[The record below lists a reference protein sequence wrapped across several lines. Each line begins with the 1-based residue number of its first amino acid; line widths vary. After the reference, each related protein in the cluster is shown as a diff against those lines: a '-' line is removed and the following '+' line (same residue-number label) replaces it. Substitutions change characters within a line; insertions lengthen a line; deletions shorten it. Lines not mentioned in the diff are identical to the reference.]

1 MQPQE
6 KANRLRTLVQN
17 ILESDALHAHQVDA
31 ATKTFNALSG
41 DVRAVVT
48 AAEMQA
54 GKSGI
59 ALALCCKQR
68 LSLSDEQI
76 CDRLQLKDTLYLVTM
91 PDLALKN
98 QAEDDLKLAKNVV
111 VSNFVNFEK
120 ALENDFKGNP
130 PKLIIIDE
138 CHYGSNVT
146 AVRYSKIFDYL
157 ERENDTCKVVFIS
170 ATPFGAL
177 YGAETEYQE
186 ALELQ
191 AEAESKENT
200 ELLKEAT
207 DLAEQALKDS
217 ILRRDFNTRLV
228 FHKTSDEYY
237 GVREMLKNGKVIGL
251 EDDNRNFLYPS
262 GERDSFV
269 EQFKNHQGMG
279 WSLVRVP
286 AGLAM
291 EAKQFLVS
299 QGINENAVYILGN
312 SLSGV
317 PEDEHCSIE
326 RFKKEFDDAQLFED
340 KLIAIT
346 VAGARAGIN
355 FGAMM
360 KNNLISTWDS
370 TVASVAAVVQAN
382 IGRACGYHGN
392 NASMHYTNSNAAEA
406 YATILDHLETTCSD
420 SAASDFDGLK
430 EFFEDVCQE
439 YHVNGLDVGLTI
451 KYKRRRPIGD
461 VETYKTDGYAVVPAK
476 LLDEAPDF
484 TQYTKDKH
492 FLQAVDIIRN
502 EFTMK
507 GAPSVKGNRA
517 LRGKTKNWIKA
528 HWVNG
533 DSYDNPEKARA
544 DGTQKDKTL
553 MYTQMLDNGEYLEFN
568 RVVAPGSGELSEN
581 KLVTAAIFSVY
592 NISRRKVE
600 KKIMTPSDVW
610 EMCDHFGVERDDT
623 LLVLYKRGEY
633 DIDRSLAKKQHNEL
647 PEASGELSDESH
659 FSDKTDAI
667 Y

>member
-1 MQPQE
+1 MDS
-6 KANRLRTLVQN
+6 KAQNMRQKVQQ
-17 ILESDALHAHQVDA
+17 ILDSNALHSHQINA
-31 ATKTFNALSG
+31 AQKTFNALSSEQ
-41 DVRAVVT
+41 VRAVVT

-59 ALALCCKQR
+59 ALALCCLQR
-68 LSLSDEQI
+68 LSLTDAQI
-76 CDRLQLKDTLYLVTM
+76 CDRTQLKDTLYLVTM
-91 PDLALKN
+91 PDTALKE
-98 QAEDDLKLAKNVV
+98 QAEADLKLAKNVV

-120 ALENDFKGNP
+120 TLESEFKGNP

-138 CHYGSNVT
+138 CHYGSNVA

-157 ERENDTCKVVFIS
+157 ELENDSCNVVFIS

-186 ALELQ
+186 ALE
-191 AEAESKENT
+191 AKTEAESNQDL
-200 ELLKEAT
+200 ELLEEAN
-207 DLAEQALKDS
+207 DIAAKALKDS

-237 GVREMLKNGKVIGL
+237 GVREMLRNDKVKALI
-251 EDDNRNFLYPS
+251 DDNRNFLFPS
-262 GERDSFV
+262 AERDAFIN
-269 EQFKNHQGMG
+269 QFKQHEGMG

-291 EAKQFLVS
+291 EAKQFLKT
-299 QGINENAVYILGN
+299 QGIDENSIYIIGN

-326 RFKKEFDDAQLFED
+326 RFKKEFDDALLFED

-346 VAGARAGIN
+346 VASARAGIN

-392 NASMHYTNSNAAEA
+392 NESTHYTNLNATEA
-406 YATILDHLETTCSD
+406 YGAILNHLEQTCSD
-420 SAASDFDGLK
+420 QAASDFEGLK
-430 EFFEDVCQE
+430 EFFDDICQE
-439 YHVNGLDVGLTI
+439 YQVNGLDVGLTI

-461 VETYKTDGYAVVPAK
+461 VETYKTDSYVAVPAK
-476 LLDEAPDF
+476 LLDEDANF
-484 TQYTKDKH
+484 RQYTQDKH
-492 FLQAVDIIRN
+492 FLQAIEIIRK
-502 EFTMK
+502 EFTAK
-507 GAPSVKGNRA
+507 GAPCVKGSRA
-517 LRGKTKNWIKA
+517 MRGAGKNWIKA

-533 DSYDNPEKARA
+533 DSFDNPEKARA
-544 DGTQKDKTL
+544 DGTQKEKTF
-553 MYTQMLDNGEYLEFN
+553 MYTQMLDDGEELEFN

-581 KLVTAAIFSVY
+581 KLITAAIFSVY
-592 NISRRKVE
+592 NISRRDVA
-600 KKIMTPSDVW
+600 KKIMSQEDVYQ
-610 EMCDHFGVERDDT
+610 MCDHFGIERDDT
-623 LLVLYKRGEY
+623 MMVLYKRGEY

-647 PEASGELSDESH
+647 PEKTGQPSDESH
-659 FSDKTDAI
+659 FSDKTQAV

>member
-1 MQPQE
+1 MTG
-6 KANRLRTLVQN
+6 KANKLRHLVDEVLKSN
-17 ILESDALHAHQVDA
+17 SLHAHQVNA
-31 ATKTFNALSG
+31 ATKTFEALSG
-41 DVRAVVT
+41 NVRAVVT

-59 ALALCCKQR
+59 ALALCCLQR
-68 LSLSDEQI
+68 LSLNDQDI
-76 CDRLQLKDTLYLVTM
+76 CDRKQLKDTLYLVTM
-91 PDLALKN
+91 PDTALKE
-98 QAEDDLKLAKNVV
+98 QAEQDLKQAKNVV

-120 ALENDFKGNP
+120 ALETEFKGNP

-138 CHYGSNVT
+138 CHYGSNVS

-157 ERENDTCKVVFIS
+157 EQENDKCKVVFIS

-177 YGAETEYQE
+177 YGADTEYQD
-186 ALELQ
+186 AIDLQ
-191 AEAESKENT
+191 QEAEESNDIQ
-200 ELLKEAT
+200 LLQEARNV
-207 DLAEQALKDS
+207 ANNALKDS

-237 GVREMLKNGKVIGL
+237 GVREMLRNGKVIGL
-251 EDDNRNFLYPS
+251 EDNSKNFLYPS
-262 GERDSFV
+262 QERDSFI
-269 EQFKNHQGMG
+269 EQFLAHQEMG

-291 EAKQFLVS
+291 EAKQFLIS
-299 QGINENAVYILGN
+299 KGIDEHSIYILGN

-326 RFKKEFDDAQLFED
+326 RVKKEFDDALLFED

-392 NASMHYTNSNAAEA
+392 NSSMHYTNLNAAEA
-406 YATILDHLETTCSD
+406 YGAILSHLEQTCSD
-420 SAASDFDGLK
+420 YAASDFDGIR

-439 YHVNGLDVGLTI
+439 YNVNGLDVGLTI

-461 VETYKTDGYAVVPAK
+461 VETFKTDGYIAVPAK
-476 LLDEAPDF
+476 LLQEGIDF
-484 TQYTKDKH
+484 SHYTKDKIL
-492 FLQAVDIIRN
+492 LQAIELIRN
-502 EFTMK
+502 ELTAK

-517 LRGKTKNWIKA
+517 MRGKKKNWIKA

-533 DSYDNPEKARA
+533 DSFNNPEKAQA
-544 DGTQKDKTL
+544 DGTQKIKTKL
-553 MYTQMLDNGEYLEFN
+553 YTQLLDNGEFLEFN

-581 KLVTAAIFSVY
+581 KLVTATIFSIY
-592 NISRRKVE
+592 NISRRNV
-600 KKIMTPSDVW
+600 KKIIMTTEDVW
-610 EMCDHFGVERDDT
+610 DMCDYFGIERDDT
-623 LLVLYKRGEY
+623 LIVLYKRGEY
-633 DIDRSLAKKQHNEL
+633 DIERSIAKKQHNEL
-647 PEASGELSDESH
+647 PEKSGELSNESH
-659 FSDKTDAI
+659 FSDKTDVT

>member
-1 MQPQE
+1 MIE
-6 KANRLRTLVQN
+6 KANKLRNLVDEVLKSN
-17 ILESDALHAHQVDA
+17 SLHSHQVNA
-31 ATKTFNALSG
+31 ATKTFEALSG
-41 DVRAVVT
+41 NVRAVVT

-59 ALALCCKQR
+59 ALALCCLQR
-68 LSLSDEQI
+68 LSLNDQDI
-76 CDRLQLKDTLYLVTM
+76 CDRKQLKDTLYLVTM
-91 PDLALKN
+91 PDTALKE
-98 QAEDDLKLAKNVV
+98 QAEQDLKQAKNVV

-120 ALENDFKGNP
+120 ALETEFKGNP

-138 CHYGSNVT
+138 CHYGSNVS

-157 ERENDTCKVVFIS
+157 EQENDKCKVVFIS

-177 YGAETEYQE
+177 YGADTEYQD
-186 ALELQ
+186 AIDLQ
-191 AEAESKENT
+191 QEAEESNDIQ
-200 ELLKEAT
+200 LLQEAR
-207 DLAEQALKDS
+207 DVANNALKDS

-237 GVREMLKNGKVIGL
+237 GVREMLRNGKVIGL
-251 EDDNRNFLYPS
+251 EDNSKNFLYPS
-262 GERDSFV
+262 QERDSFI
-269 EQFKNHQGMG
+269 EQFLAHQEVG

-291 EAKQFLVS
+291 EAKQFLIS
-299 QGINENAVYILGN
+299 KGIDEHSIYILGN

-317 PEDEHCSIE
+317 PEGEHCSIE
-326 RFKKEFDDAQLFED
+326 RFKKEFDDALLFED

-392 NASMHYTNSNAAEA
+392 NSSMHYTNLNAAEA
-406 YATILDHLETTCSD
+406 YGAILSHLEQTCSD
-420 SAASDFDGLK
+420 YAASDFDGIR

-439 YHVNGLDVGLTI
+439 YNVNGLDVGLTI

-461 VETYKTDGYAVVPAK
+461 VETYKTDSYIAVPAK
-476 LLDEAPDF
+476 LLQESTDF
-484 TQYTKDKH
+484 SQYTKDKIL
-492 FLQAVDIIRN
+492 LQAIELIRN
-502 EFTMK
+502 EFTAK

-517 LRGKTKNWIKA
+517 MRGKKKNWIKA

-533 DSYDNPEKARA
+533 DSFNNPEKAQA
-544 DGTQKDKTL
+544 DGTQKIKTKL
-553 MYTQMLDNGEYLEFN
+553 YTQLLDNGEFLEFN

-581 KLVTAAIFSVY
+581 KLVTATIFSIY
-592 NISRRKVE
+592 NISRRNV
-600 KKIMTPSDVW
+600 KKIIMTTEDVW
-610 EMCDHFGVERDDT
+610 DMCDHFGIERDDT
-623 LLVLYKRGEY
+623 LIVLYKRGEY
-633 DIDRSLAKKQHNEL
+633 DIERSNAKKQHNEL
-647 PEASGELSDESH
+647 PEKSGELSNESH
-659 FSDKTDAI
+659 FSDKTDVT

>member
-1 MQPQE
+1 MTE
-6 KANRLRTLVQN
+6 KANKLRHLVDEVLKSN
-17 ILESDALHAHQVDA
+17 SLHAHQVNA
-31 ATKTFNALSG
+31 ATKTFEALSG
-41 DVRAVVT
+41 NVRAVVT

-59 ALALCCKQR
+59 ALALCCLQR
-68 LSLSDEQI
+68 LSLNDQDI
-76 CDRLQLKDTLYLVTM
+76 CDRKQLKDTLYLVTM
-91 PDLALKN
+91 PDTALKE
-98 QAEDDLKLAKNVV
+98 QAEQDLKQAKNVV

-120 ALENDFKGNP
+120 ALETEFKGNP

-138 CHYGSNVT
+138 CHYGSNVS
-146 AVRYSKIFDYL
+146 AVRYGKIFDYL
-157 ERENDTCKVVFIS
+157 EQENDKCKVVFIS

-177 YGAETEYQE
+177 YGADTEYQD
-186 ALELQ
+186 AIDLQ
-191 AEAESKENT
+191 QEAEESNDIQ
-200 ELLKEAT
+200 LLQEARNV
-207 DLAEQALKDS
+207 ANNALKDS

-237 GVREMLKNGKVIGL
+237 GVREMLRNGKVIGL
-251 EDDNRNFLYPS
+251 EDNSKNFLYPS
-262 GERDSFV
+262 QERDSFI
-269 EQFKNHQGMG
+269 EQFLAHQEMG

-291 EAKQFLVS
+291 EAKQFLIS
-299 QGINENAVYILGN
+299 KGIDEHSIYILGN

-326 RFKKEFDDAQLFED
+326 RFKKEFDDGLLFED

-392 NASMHYTNSNAAEA
+392 NSSMHYTNLNAAEA
-406 YATILDHLETTCSD
+406 YGAILSHLEQTCSD
-420 SAASDFDGLK
+420 YAASDFDGIR

-439 YHVNGLDVGLTI
+439 YNVNGLDVGLTI

-461 VETYKTDGYAVVPAK
+461 VETYKTDGYIAVPAK
-476 LLDEAPDF
+476 LLQEGTDF
-484 TQYTKDKH
+484 SHYTKDKIL
-492 FLQAVDIIRN
+492 LQAIELIRN
-502 EFTMK
+502 ELTAK

-517 LRGKTKNWIKA
+517 MRGKKKNWIKA

-533 DSYDNPEKARA
+533 DSFNNPEKAQA
-544 DGTQKDKTL
+544 DGTQKIKTKF
-553 MYTQMLDNGEYLEFN
+553 YTQLLDNGEFLEFN
-568 RVVAPGSGELSEN
+568 RVVAPGSGELSEK
-581 KLVTAAIFSVY
+581 KLVTATIFSIY
-592 NISRRKVE
+592 NISRRNV
-600 KKIMTPSDVW
+600 KKIIMTTEDVW
-610 EMCDHFGVERDDT
+610 DMCDYFGIERDDT
-623 LLVLYKRGEY
+623 LIVLYKRGEY
-633 DIDRSLAKKQHNEL
+633 DIERSNAKKHHNEL
-647 PEASGELSDESH
+647 PEKSGELSNESH
-659 FSDKTDAI
+659 FSDKTDVT

>member
-1 MQPQE
+1 LTE
-6 KANRLRTLVQN
+6 KANKLRHLVDEV
-17 ILESDALHAHQVDA
+17 LKSKSLHAHQVNA
-31 ATKTFNALSG
+31 ATKTFDALSG
-41 DVRAVVT
+41 NVRAVVT

-59 ALALCCKQR
+59 ALALCCLQR
-68 LSLSDEQI
+68 LSLNDQDI
-76 CDRLQLKDTLYLVTM
+76 CDRKQLKDTLYLVTM
-91 PDLALKN
+91 PDTALKE
-98 QAEDDLKLAKNVV
+98 QAEQDLKQAKNVV

-120 ALENDFKGNP
+120 ALETEFKGNP

-138 CHYGSNVT
+138 CHYGSNVS

-157 ERENDTCKVVFIS
+157 EQENDKCKVVFIS

-177 YGAETEYQE
+177 YGADTEYQD
-186 ALELQ
+186 AIDLQ
-191 AEAESKENT
+191 QEAEESNDIQ
-200 ELLKEAT
+200 LLQEAR
-207 DLAEQALKDS
+207 DVANNALKDS

-237 GVREMLKNGKVIGL
+237 GVREMLRNGKVIGL
-251 EDDNRNFLYPS
+251 EDNSKNFLYPS
-262 GERDSFV
+262 QERDSFI
-269 EQFKNHQGMG
+269 EQFLAHQEMG

-291 EAKQFLVS
+291 EAKQFLIS
-299 QGINENAVYILGN
+299 KGIDEHSIYILGN

-326 RFKKEFDDAQLFED
+326 RFKKEFDDALLFED

-392 NASMHYTNSNAAEA
+392 NSSMHYTNLNAAEA
-406 YATILDHLETTCSD
+406 YGAILSHLEQTCSD
-420 SAASDFDGLK
+420 YAASDFDGIR

-439 YHVNGLDVGLTI
+439 YNVNGLDVGLTI

-461 VETYKTDGYAVVPAK
+461 VETYKTDGYIAVPAK
-476 LLDEAPDF
+476 LLQEGTDF
-484 TQYTKDKH
+484 SHYTKDKIL
-492 FLQAVDIIRN
+492 LQAIELIRN
-502 EFTMK
+502 ELTAK

-517 LRGKTKNWIKA
+517 MRGKKKNWIKA

-533 DSYDNPEKARA
+533 DSFNNPEKAQA
-544 DGTQKDKTL
+544 DGTQKIKTKL
-553 MYTQMLDNGEYLEFN
+553 YTQLLDNGEFLEFN

-581 KLVTAAIFSVY
+581 KLVTATIFSIY
-592 NISRRKVE
+592 NISRRNV
-600 KKIMTPSDVW
+600 KKIIMTTEDVW
-610 EMCDHFGVERDDT
+610 DMCDYFGIERDDT
-623 LLVLYKRGEY
+623 LIVLYKRGEY
-633 DIDRSLAKKQHNEL
+633 DIERSNAKKQHNEL
-647 PEASGELSDESH
+647 PEKSGELSNESH
-659 FSDKTDAI
+659 FSDKTDVT

>member
-1 MQPQE
+1 MTE
-6 KANRLRTLVQN
+6 KANKLRHLVDELLKSN
-17 ILESDALHAHQVDA
+17 SLHAHQVNA
-31 ATKTFNALSG
+31 ATKTFEALSG
-41 DVRAVVT
+41 NVRAVVT

-59 ALALCCKQR
+59 ALALCCLQR
-68 LSLSDEQI
+68 LSLNDQDI
-76 CDRLQLKDTLYLVTM
+76 CDRKQLKDTLYLVTM
-91 PDLALKN
+91 PDTALKE
-98 QAEDDLKLAKNVV
+98 QAEQDLKEAKNVV

-120 ALENDFKGNP
+120 ALEAEFKGNP

-138 CHYGSNVT
+138 CHYGSNVS

-157 ERENDTCKVVFIS
+157 EQENDKCKVVFIS

-177 YGAETEYQE
+177 YGADTEYQD
-186 ALELQ
+186 AIDLQ
-191 AEAESKENT
+191 QEAEKSNDIQ
-200 ELLKEAT
+200 LLQEAR
-207 DLAEQALKDS
+207 DIANNALKDS

-237 GVREMLKNGKVIGL
+237 GVREMLRNGKVIGL
-251 EDDNRNFLYPS
+251 EDNSKNFLYPS
-262 GERDSFV
+262 QERDSFI
-269 EQFKNHQGMG
+269 EQFLAHQEMG

-291 EAKQFLVS
+291 EAKQFLIS
-299 QGINENAVYILGN
+299 KGIDKHSIYILGN

-326 RFKKEFDDAQLFED
+326 RFKKEFDDALLFED

-392 NASMHYTNSNAAEA
+392 NSSMHYTNLNAAEA
-406 YATILDHLETTCSD
+406 YGAILSYLEQTCSD
-420 SAASDFDGLK
+420 YAASDFDGIR

-439 YHVNGLDVGLTI
+439 YNVNGLDVGLTI

-461 VETYKTDGYAVVPAK
+461 VETYKTDGYIAVPAK
-476 LLDEAPDF
+476 LLQEGTDF
-484 TQYTKDKH
+484 SHYTKDKIL
-492 FLQAVDIIRN
+492 LQAIELIRN
-502 EFTMK
+502 ELTAK

-517 LRGKTKNWIKA
+517 MRGKKKNWIKA

-533 DSYDNPEKARA
+533 DSFNNPEKAQA
-544 DGTQKDKTL
+544 DGTQKTKTKF
-553 MYTQMLDNGEYLEFN
+553 YTQLLDNGEFLEFN

-581 KLVTAAIFSVY
+581 KLVTATIFSIY
-592 NISRRKVE
+592 NISRRNV
-600 KKIMTPSDVW
+600 KKIIMTTEDVW
-610 EMCDHFGVERDDT
+610 DMCDYFGIARDDT
-623 LLVLYKRGEY
+623 LIVLYKRGEY
-633 DIDRSLAKKQHNEL
+633 DIERSNAKKQHNEL
-647 PEASGELSDESH
+647 PEKSGELSNESH
-659 FSDKTDAI
+659 FSDKTDVT

>member
-1 MQPQE
+1 MID
-6 KANRLRTLVQN
+6 KAIQLRQLVKDTLD
-17 ILESDALHAHQVDA
+17 STSLHSHQVNA
-31 ATKTFNALSG
+31 ATKVFDALKG
-41 DVRAVVT
+41 NVRAVVT

-59 ALALCCKQR
+59 ALALCCLQR
-68 LSLSDEQI
+68 LSLSDQEI
-76 CDRLQLKDTLYLVTM
+76 CDRKQLKDTLYLVTM
-91 PDLALKN
+91 PDTALKE
-98 QAEDDLKLAKNVV
+98 QAEEDLRLAKNVI

-138 CHYGSNVT
+138 CHYGSNVS

-157 ERENDTCKVVFIS
+157 EQENDSCKVVFIS

-191 AEAESKENT
+191 QEAEIENDN
-200 ELLKEAT
+200 ELLSDAQIA
-207 DLAEQALKDS
+207 AETALKDS

-228 FHKTSDEYY
+228 FHKTSNEYY
-237 GVREMLKNGKVIGL
+237 GVREMLQNGKVCGL
-251 EDDNRNFLYPS
+251 GDETKNFLHPS
-262 GERDSFV
+262 QQRDNFV
-269 EQFKNHQGMG
+269 QQFISHQGMG

-299 QGINENAVYILGN
+299 QGIDASAVYILGKN
-312 SLSGV
+312 LSGV
-317 PEDEHCSIE
+317 PEDEHCNID
-326 RFKKEFDDAQLFED
+326 RFKKEFDDAQLFDE

-392 NASMHYTNSNAAEA
+392 NFSTHYTNLNAAEA
-406 YATILDHLETTCSD
+406 YGCILDHLENTCSEH
-420 SAASDFDGLK
+420 AASDFEGLK
-430 EFFEDVCQE
+430 DFFEDVCQE
-439 YHVNGLDVGLTI
+439 YQVNGLDVGLTV
-451 KYKRRRPIGD
+451 KYKKRRPIGD
-461 VETYKTDGYAVVPAK
+461 VETYKTHSYVAIPAK
-476 LLDEAPDF
+476 LLEEDADF
-484 TQYTKDKH
+484 TQYTKDNDY
-492 FLQAVDIIRN
+492 LLAIDIIRN
-502 EFTMK
+502 EFTAK
-507 GAPSVKGNRA
+507 GAPTVKGNRA
-517 LRGKTKNWIKA
+517 MRGIKKNWIKA

-544 DGTQKDKTL
+544 DGTQKDKTKL
-553 MYTQMLDNGEYLEFN
+553 YTEMLNNGEHLEYN

-581 KLVTAAIFSVY
+581 KRVTAAIFSVY
-592 NISRRKVE
+592 NISRRNVA
-600 KKIMTPSDVW
+600 KKIMTPEDVW
-610 EMCDHFGVERDDT
+610 EMCDYFGVERDDT
-623 LLVLYKRGEY
+623 LLVIYKRGEE
-633 DIDRSLAKKQHNEL
+633 DIQRTAAKKHHNEL
-647 PEASGELSDESH
+647 PPQSGHLSNESH
-659 FSDKTDAI
+659 FSDTVEST

>member
-1 MQPQE
+1 MTE
-6 KANRLRTLVQN
+6 KANKLRHLVDEVLKSN
-17 ILESDALHAHQVDA
+17 SLHAHQVNA
-31 ATKTFNALSG
+31 ATKTFEALSG
-41 DVRAVVT
+41 NVRAVVT

-59 ALALCCKQR
+59 ALALCCLQR
-68 LSLSDEQI
+68 LSLNDQDI
-76 CDRLQLKDTLYLVTM
+76 CDRKQLKDTLYLVTM
-91 PDLALKN
+91 PDTALKE
-98 QAEDDLKLAKNVV
+98 QAEQDLKQAKNVV

-120 ALENDFKGNP
+120 ALETEFKGNP

-138 CHYGSNVT
+138 CHYGSNVS

-157 ERENDTCKVVFIS
+157 EQENDKCKVVFIS

-177 YGAETEYQE
+177 YGADTEYQD
-186 ALELQ
+186 AIDLQ
-191 AEAESKENT
+191 QEAEESNDIQ
-200 ELLKEAT
+200 LLQEARNV
-207 DLAEQALKDS
+207 ANNALKDS

-237 GVREMLKNGKVIGL
+237 GVREMLRNGKVIGL
-251 EDDNRNFLYPS
+251 EDNSKNFLYPS
-262 GERDSFV
+262 QERDSFI
-269 EQFKNHQGMG
+269 EQFLAHQEMG

-291 EAKQFLVS
+291 EAKQFLIS
-299 QGINENAVYILGN
+299 KGIDEHSIYILGN

-326 RFKKEFDDAQLFED
+326 RFKKEFDDALLFED

-392 NASMHYTNSNAAEA
+392 NSSMHYTNLNAAEA
-406 YATILDHLETTCSD
+406 YGAILSHLEQTCSD
-420 SAASDFDGLK
+420 YAASDFDGIR

-439 YHVNGLDVGLTI
+439 YNVNGLDVGLTI

-461 VETYKTDGYAVVPAK
+461 VETFKTDGYIAVPAK
-476 LLDEAPDF
+476 LLQEGIDF
-484 TQYTKDKH
+484 SHYTKDKIL
-492 FLQAVDIIRN
+492 LQAIELIRN
-502 EFTMK
+502 ELTAK

-517 LRGKTKNWIKA
+517 MRGKKKNWIKA

-533 DSYDNPEKARA
+533 DSFNNPEKAQA
-544 DGTQKDKTL
+544 DGTQKIKTKL
-553 MYTQMLDNGEYLEFN
+553 YTQLLDNGEFLEFN

-581 KLVTAAIFSVY
+581 KLVTATIFSIY
-592 NISRRKVE
+592 NISRRNV
-600 KKIMTPSDVW
+600 KKIIMTTEDVW
-610 EMCDHFGVERDDT
+610 DMCDYFGIERDDT
-623 LLVLYKRGEY
+623 LIVLYKRGEY
-633 DIDRSLAKKQHNEL
+633 DIERSIAKKQHNEL
-647 PEASGELSDESH
+647 PEKSGELSNESH
-659 FSDKTDAI
+659 FSDKTDVT

>member
-1 MQPQE
+1 MTE
-6 KANRLRTLVQN
+6 KANKLRHLVDEV
-17 ILESDALHAHQVDA
+17 LKSKSLHAHQVNA
-31 ATKTFNALSG
+31 ATKTFDALSG
-41 DVRAVVT
+41 NVRAVVT

-59 ALALCCKQR
+59 ALALCCLQR
-68 LSLSDEQI
+68 LSLNDQDI
-76 CDRLQLKDTLYLVTM
+76 CDRKQLKDTLYLVTM
-91 PDLALKN
+91 PDTALKE
-98 QAEDDLKLAKNVV
+98 QAEQDLKQAKNVV

-120 ALENDFKGNP
+120 ALETEFKGNP

-138 CHYGSNVT
+138 CHYGSNVS

-157 ERENDTCKVVFIS
+157 EQENDKCKVVFIS

-177 YGAETEYQE
+177 YGADTEYQD
-186 ALELQ
+186 AIDLQ
-191 AEAESKENT
+191 QEAEESNDIQ
-200 ELLKEAT
+200 LLQEAR
-207 DLAEQALKDS
+207 DVANNALKDS

-237 GVREMLKNGKVIGL
+237 GVREMLRNGKVIGL
-251 EDDNRNFLYPS
+251 EDNSKNFLYPS
-262 GERDSFV
+262 QERDSFI
-269 EQFKNHQGMG
+269 EQFLAHQEMG

-286 AGLAM
+286 AGLVM
-291 EAKQFLVS
+291 EAKQFLIS
-299 QGINENAVYILGN
+299 KGIDEHSIYILGN

-317 PEDEHCSIE
+317 PDDEHCSIE
-326 RFKKEFDDAQLFED
+326 RFKKEFDDALLFED

-392 NASMHYTNSNAAEA
+392 NSSMHYTNLNAAEA
-406 YATILDHLETTCSD
+406 YGAILSHLEQTCSD
-420 SAASDFDGLK
+420 YAASDFDGIR

-439 YHVNGLDVGLTI
+439 YNVNGLDVGLTI

-461 VETYKTDGYAVVPAK
+461 VETYKTDGYIAVPAK
-476 LLDEAPDF
+476 LLQEGTDF
-484 TQYTKDKH
+484 SHYTKDKIL
-492 FLQAVDIIRN
+492 LQAIELIRN
-502 EFTMK
+502 ELTAK

-517 LRGKTKNWIKA
+517 MRGKKKNWIKA

-533 DSYDNPEKARA
+533 DSFNNPEKAQA
-544 DGTQKDKTL
+544 DGTQKIKTKL
-553 MYTQMLDNGEYLEFN
+553 YTQLLDNGEFLEFN

-581 KLVTAAIFSVY
+581 KLVTATIFSIY
-592 NISRRKVE
+592 NISRRNV
-600 KKIMTPSDVW
+600 KKIIMTTEDVW
-610 EMCDHFGVERDDT
+610 DMCDYFGIERDDT
-623 LLVLYKRGEY
+623 LIVLYKRGEY
-633 DIDRSLAKKQHNEL
+633 DIERSNAKKQHNEL
-647 PEASGELSDESH
+647 PEKSGELSNESH
-659 FSDKTDAI
+659 FSDKTDVT

>member
-1 MQPQE
+1 MTG
-6 KANRLRTLVQN
+6 KANKLRHLVDEVLKSN
-17 ILESDALHAHQVDA
+17 SLHAHQVNA
-31 ATKTFNALSG
+31 ATKTFEALSG
-41 DVRAVVT
+41 NVRAVVT

-59 ALALCCKQR
+59 ALALCCLQR
-68 LSLSDEQI
+68 LSLNDQDI
-76 CDRLQLKDTLYLVTM
+76 CDRKQLKDTLYLVTM
-91 PDLALKN
+91 PDTALKE
-98 QAEDDLKLAKNVV
+98 QAEQDLKQAKNVV

-120 ALENDFKGNP
+120 ALETEFKGNP

-138 CHYGSNVT
+138 CHYGSNVS

-157 ERENDTCKVVFIS
+157 EQENDKCKVVFIS

-177 YGAETEYQE
+177 YGADTEYQD
-186 ALELQ
+186 AIDLQ
-191 AEAESKENT
+191 QEAEESNDIQ
-200 ELLKEAT
+200 LLQEARNV
-207 DLAEQALKDS
+207 ANNALKDS

-237 GVREMLKNGKVIGL
+237 GVREMLRNGKVIGL
-251 EDDNRNFLYPS
+251 EDNSKNFLYPS
-262 GERDSFV
+262 QERDSFI
-269 EQFKNHQGMG
+269 EQFLAHQEMG

-291 EAKQFLVS
+291 EAKQFLIS
-299 QGINENAVYILGN
+299 KGIDEHSIYILGN

-326 RFKKEFDDAQLFED
+326 RFKKEFDDALLFED

-392 NASMHYTNSNAAEA
+392 NSSMHYTNLNAAEA
-406 YATILDHLETTCSD
+406 YGAILSHLEQTCSD
-420 SAASDFDGLK
+420 YAASDFDGIR

-439 YHVNGLDVGLTI
+439 YNVNGLDVGLTI

-461 VETYKTDGYAVVPAK
+461 VETFKTDGYIAVPAK
-476 LLDEAPDF
+476 LLQEGIDF
-484 TQYTKDKH
+484 SHYTKDKIL
-492 FLQAVDIIRN
+492 LQAIELIRN
-502 EFTMK
+502 ELTAK

-517 LRGKTKNWIKA
+517 MRGKKKNWIKA

-533 DSYDNPEKARA
+533 DSFNNPEKAQA
-544 DGTQKDKTL
+544 DGTQKIKTKL
-553 MYTQMLDNGEYLEFN
+553 YTQLLDNGEFLEFN
-568 RVVAPGSGELSEN
+568 RVVAPGSDELSEN
-581 KLVTAAIFSVY
+581 KLVTATIFSIY
-592 NISRRKVE
+592 NISRRNV
-600 KKIMTPSDVW
+600 KKIIMTTEDVW
-610 EMCDHFGVERDDT
+610 DMCDYFGIERDDT
-623 LLVLYKRGEY
+623 LIVLYKRGEY
-633 DIDRSLAKKQHNEL
+633 DIERSIAKKQHNEL
-647 PEASGELSDESH
+647 PEKSGELSNESH
-659 FSDKTDAI
+659 FSDKTDVT

>member
-1 MQPQE
+1 MID
-6 KANRLRTLVQN
+6 KAIQLRQLVKDTLD
-17 ILESDALHAHQVDA
+17 STSLHSHQVNA
-31 ATKTFNALSG
+31 ATKVFDALTG
-41 DVRAVVT
+41 NVRAVVT

-59 ALALCCKQR
+59 ALALCCLQR
-68 LSLSDEQI
+68 LSLSDQEI
-76 CDRLQLKDTLYLVTM
+76 CDRKQLKDTLYLVTM
-91 PDLALKN
+91 PDTALKE
-98 QAEDDLKLAKNVV
+98 QAEEDLRLAKNVI

-138 CHYGSNVT
+138 CHYGSNVS

-157 ERENDTCKVVFIS
+157 EQENDSCKVVFIS

-191 AEAESKENT
+191 QEAEIENDN
-200 ELLKEAT
+200 ELLSDAQIA
-207 DLAEQALKDS
+207 AETALKDS

-228 FHKTSDEYY
+228 FHKTSNEYY
-237 GVREMLKNGKVIGL
+237 GVREMLQNGKVCGL
-251 EDDNRNFLYPS
+251 GDETKNFLHPS
-262 GERDSFV
+262 QQRDNFV
-269 EQFKNHQGMG
+269 QQFISHQGMG

-299 QGINENAVYILGN
+299 QGIDASAVYILGKN
-312 SLSGV
+312 LSGV
-317 PEDEHCSIE
+317 PEDEHCNID
-326 RFKKEFDDAQLFED
+326 RFKKEFDDAQLFDE

-392 NASMHYTNSNAAEA
+392 NFSTHYTNLNAAEA
-406 YATILDHLETTCSD
+406 YGCILDHLENTCSEH
-420 SAASDFDGLK
+420 AASDFEGLK
-430 EFFEDVCQE
+430 DFFEDVCQE
-439 YHVNGLDVGLTI
+439 YQVNGLDVGLTV
-451 KYKRRRPIGD
+451 KYKKRRPIGD
-461 VETYKTDGYAVVPAK
+461 VETYKTHSYVAIPAK
-476 LLDEAPDF
+476 LLEEDADF
-484 TQYTKDKH
+484 TQYTKDNDY
-492 FLQAVDIIRN
+492 LLAIDIIRN
-502 EFTMK
+502 EFTAK
-507 GAPSVKGNRA
+507 GAPTVKGNRA
-517 LRGKTKNWIKA
+517 MRGIKKNWIKA

-544 DGTQKDKTL
+544 DGTQKDKTKL
-553 MYTQMLDNGEYLEFN
+553 YTEMLNNGEHLEYN

-581 KLVTAAIFSVY
+581 KRVTAAIFSVY
-592 NISRRKVE
+592 NISRRNVA
-600 KKIMTPSDVW
+600 KKIMTPEDVW
-610 EMCDHFGVERDDT
+610 EMCDYFGVERDDT
-623 LLVLYKRGEY
+623 LLVIYKRGEE
-633 DIDRSLAKKQHNEL
+633 DIQRTAAKKHHNEL
-647 PEASGELSDESH
+647 PPQSGHLSNESH
-659 FSDKTDAI
+659 FSDTVEST